1 MARAKTSGAGGF
13 ERRLSMPLEAVVIAH
28 MKGNPAMAAEIIDLA
43 AVRNAR
49 LAKVEP
55 APIKPEPP
63 PEPTPEQ
70 RAAWAQDYLDLFLP
84 VGSVPMKPRRKPRT
98 PS

>member
-1 MARAKTSGAGGF
+1 
-13 ERRLSMPLEAVVIAH
+13 MPLEAVVIAH

-70 RAAWAQDYLDLFLP
+70 RAAWAQDYLDMWVPVAWLP
-84 VGSVPMKPRRKPRT
+84 PVERSRKRPQ
-98 PS
+98 P